1 MIDLSH
7 IQLLAQLL
15 DNMEIVTK
23 SLEKS
28 YNSND
33 AEMFKK
39 TKMEMI
45 DIQNKISKVIQ

>member
-1 MIDLSH
+1 MMDLSQ

-15 DNMEIVTK
+15 DNLEIVTK

-39 TKMEMI
+39 TKMEII
-45 DIQNKISKVIQ
+45 DIQSKISKLIP